1 MHYLSSL
8 SIWELVS
15 FICSISFVTSSYDGG
30 RSKPYSTS
38 TSNDFSRFSSL
49 GNRKNRLFAIISAS
63 WTVLSMMLQKW
74 LRSWHQIQGTNFME
88 LKYKHTNL
96 KSIGLYNAI
105 KLNHK
110 FSRNIPVFFSWYKNG
125 SDWYQY
131 FKKLRSKDLRP
142 NLNWYV
148 SLGLLV

>member
-1 MHYLSSL
+1 MWHKLCDLWIIFEFSNKLDRKMHYLSSL
-8 SIWELVS
+8 STWELVS

-49 GNRKNRLFAIISAS
+49 GNRKNLLFAIISAS

-74 LRSWHQIQGTNFME
+74 LRSWHIQGTNFME

-110 FSRNIPVFFSWYKNG
+110 FSTIIPEYTIFFWWYKNG
-125 SDWYQY
+125 SGWYQ
-131 FKKLRSKDLRP
+131 
-142 NLNWYV
+142 
-148 SLGLLV
+148 